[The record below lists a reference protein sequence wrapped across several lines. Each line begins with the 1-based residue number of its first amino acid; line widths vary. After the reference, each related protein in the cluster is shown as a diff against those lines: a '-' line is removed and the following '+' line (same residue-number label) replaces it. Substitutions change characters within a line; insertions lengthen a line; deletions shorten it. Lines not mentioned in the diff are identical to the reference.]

1 MSLSKPV
8 LIGIGA
14 LLLAGAFL
22 LILVGGT
29 YNSLVG
35 ADEDVNKA
43 WSDVESQYQRR
54 ADLVPN
60 LVASVKGAAEFERS
74 TLQAV
79 VDARSR
85 VGQISLKEAPTAAQM
100 QTFQES
106 QNALGG
112 ALTRLLVVAEN
123 YPQLQATQAFID
135 LQAQLEGTENRI
147 AVARQDYNL
156 AAANYNKKRRG
167 FPTVFLAGLLG
178 FDARAGFESAPGAE
192 DAPKV
197 DFGGGQ
203 P

>member
-1 MSLSKPV
+1 MSRSISV
-8 LIGIGA
+8 
-14 LLLAGAFL
+14 LLAVGVLVL
-22 LILVGGT
+22 LMAGCS

-43 WSDVESQYQRR
+43 WSNVESQYQRR

-60 LVASVKGAAEFERS
+60 LVAAVKGAADFESS

-85 VGQISLKEAPTAAQM
+85 VGQIALKEAPTAAQM
-100 QTFQES
+100 QAFQES

-123 YPQLQATQAFID
+123 YPELKATQAFVD

-147 AVARQDYNL
+147 AVARQDYNT
-156 AAANYNKKRRG
+156 AAAAYNTMRRR
-167 FPTVFLAGLLG
+167 FPAVLLSGLMG
-178 FDARAGFESAPGAE
+178 FDARTGFESTPGAE